1 MTDKI
6 AMVAVVGEKEPVFG
20 EIVVAVVVPKV
31 KGELILR
38 EREREREKNSP
49 TQPHPL
55 HRRDRDDRGDQS
67 VLRREIGR
75 L

>member
-31 KGELILR
+31 KGELIYL
-38 EREREREKNSP
+38 
-49 TQPHPL
+49 
-55 HRRDRDDRGDQS
+55 
-67 VLRREIGR
+67 
-75 L
+75 